1 MPENKRSLK
10 GLNKDMPEKKEIRL
24 SEQQLMDSYR
34 NEQAKMDFLQRRM
47 QEMQQVLNEIVTAAE
62 AVKELRKTKKEE
74 NILVSLGAGIYAEA
88 KIGGTGKVKTSLAGN
103 VLLDEE
109 SEAAEKKLQ
118 AEREKVEA
126 SIRETFNEQQAT
138 MQNIQNFENI
148 FRQVRQKMSEQNV
161 KRQPAQESGPR
172 SVS

>member
-1 MPENKRSLK
+1 
-10 GLNKDMPEKKEIRL
+10 MPEKKEIML
-24 SEQQLMDSYR
+24 NEQQLMDAYR
-34 NEQAKMDFLQRRM
+34 NEQTKMDFLQKKM
-47 QEMQQVLNEIVTAAE
+47 HEMQQVLNEIVMAEE

-74 NILVSLGAGIYAEA
+74 NILVSLGAGVYAEA
-88 KIGGTGKVKTSLAGN
+88 KIGGTSKVKTSLAGN

-126 SIRETFNEQQAT
+126 SMRETFKEQQAAL
-138 MQNIQNFENI
+138 QNIQNFENI
-148 FRQVRQKMSEQNV
+148 FRQVRQKIAEQNV

>member
-1 MPENKRSLK
+1 MS
-10 GLNKDMPEKKEIRL
+10 EKKEVRL

-47 QEMQQVLNEIVTAAE
+47 QEMQLVLNEIVTAEE

-74 NILVSLGAGIYAEA
+74 NILVSLGAGVYAEA
-88 KIGGTGKVKTSLAGN
+88 KIGGTSKVKTSLAGN

-118 AEREKVEA
+118 GEREKVEA
-126 SIRETFNEQQAT
+126 SIRETFSEQQAT
-138 MQNIQNFENI
+138 LRNIQNFENI
-148 FRQVRQKMSEQNV
+148 FRQVRQKISEQNV
-161 KRQPAQESGPR
+161 KRQPAQDSDPR